1 VGAQWK
7 QKFRVQSGAR
17 KGAAFSRLAKE
28 IIMAAKAG
36 SPDPAANARLRAALE
51 NARKSSVPRD
61 TIERALKKGRGE
73 IDADVVYETVTYE
86 GYAPHQVPIIVECL
100 TDNRNRTASDIRVLF
115 RKGQIGTSV
124 TWLFDRRGVIEATH
138 PTGADPEEAAI
149 EAGAQDVRPG
159 DDTIEFLCD
168 PADLDAVNR
177 ALQGF
182 GWQVSRAA
190 LGWVPKSLVEL
201 DEDAQAEVSAF
212 LLGFDEND
220 DVHQIYVGVA

>member
-1 VGAQWK
+1 MGAQWK

-28 IIMAAKAG
+28 IVMAAKSG
-36 SPDPAANARLRAALE
+36 VPDPASNARLRAALE
-51 NARKSSVPRD
+51 NARKNSMPRD

-100 TDNRNRTASDIRVLF
+100 TENRNRTASDIRVLF
-115 RKGQIGTSV
+115 RKGQLGTSV
-124 TWLFDRRGVIEATH
+124 TWLFDRRGIVEATH
-138 PTGADPEEAAI
+138 PSGADPEEAAI

-159 DDTIEFLCD
+159 DETTEFVCD
-168 PADLDAVNR
+168 PGDLDGVHR
-177 ALQGF
+177 ALQGL

-201 DEDAQAEVSAF
+201 GEEAQAEVSAF